1 MRKERIDIRVEPEL
15 LEELDIIAQRSG
27 QSRSSIIRDAI
38 AELVMEKKDEWDSV
52 GLHVNL
58 TYEEAEVIDLAI
70 KNGDARN
77 PSQAIGKALDFWGEA
92 RMDHHMNKKPLMRE
106 IAAENLKRRAAL
118 NEMQDTAK
126 QLARK

>member
-1 MRKERIDIRVEPEL
+1 
-15 LEELDIIAQRSG
+15 
-27 QSRSSIIRDAI
+27 
-38 AELVMEKKDEWDSV
+38 MEKKDEWDSV

-58 TYEEAEVIDLAI
+58 TFEEAEIIDLAI

-77 PSQAIGKALDFWGEA
+77 ASQAIGKALDLWGRDREE
-92 RMDHHMNKKPLMRE
+92 HHMHRKPMMRE

-118 NEMQDTAK
+118 NEMQNTVK